1 MGRAQAG
8 LTNGRAP
15 SVSAEGVSE
24 GDARLI
30 SGQSGGVEQ
39 REIMQRALG
48 VLTLS
53 YDGAGSNDY
62 LRMALKSLQEG
73 VFSYE
78 VKVDGELNEAG
89 AQALKQAMDQVLS
102 QFGWFTAGLLYA
114 FHGVAQAYENDYE
127 DADVQEI
134 LRQLALR
141 LAD

>member
-1 MGRAQAG
+1 M
-8 LTNGRAP
+8 
-15 SVSAEGVSE
+15 SE

-30 SGQSGGVEQ
+30 TRQSGGVEQ

-48 VLTLS
+48 VLTLT

-89 AQALKQAMDQVLS
+89 QQALKQAMDQVLS

-127 DADVQEI
+127 EADVQEV
-134 LRQLALR
+134 LRQLAIR

>member
-1 MGRAQAG
+1 
-8 LTNGRAP
+8 
-15 SVSAEGVSE
+15 
-24 GDARLI
+24 
-30 SGQSGGVEQ
+30 
-39 REIMQRALG
+39 MQRALG

-62 LRMALKSLQEG
+62 LRTALKSLQEG

-89 AQALKQAMDQVLS
+89 AQALKQAMDQVMS

-127 DADVQEI
+127 DADVQEV
-134 LRQLALR
+134 LRQLAIR

>member
-1 MGRAQAG
+1 M
-8 LTNGRAP
+8 
-15 SVSAEGVSE
+15 
-24 GDARLI
+24 D
-30 SGQSGGVEQ
+30 Q

-53 YDGAGSNDY
+53 YDGAESTDY
-62 LRMALKSLQEG
+62 LRTALKSLQEG

>member
-1 MGRAQAG
+1 M
-8 LTNGRAP
+8 
-15 SVSAEGVSE
+15 
-24 GDARLI
+24 D
-30 SGQSGGVEQ
+30 Q

-53 YDGAGSNDY
+53 YDGAESSDY
-62 LRMALKSLQEG
+62 LRTALKSLQEG

-78 VKVDGELNEAG
+78 IKVDGELNEAG

-114 FHGVAQAYENDYE
+114 FHGVAQAYENDYD
-127 DADVQEI
+127 DADVQEV

>member
-1 MGRAQAG
+1 M
-8 LTNGRAP
+8 
-15 SVSAEGVSE
+15 SE
-24 GDARLI
+24 GDGRLI
-30 SGQSGGVEQ
+30 SRQSGGVEQ

-48 VLTLS
+48 VLTLT

-89 AQALKQAMDQVLS
+89 QQALKQAMDQVLS

-127 DADVQEI
+127 EADVQEV
-134 LRQLALR
+134 LRQLAIR

>member
-1 MGRAQAG
+1 M
-8 LTNGRAP
+8 
-15 SVSAEGVSE
+15 SK

-30 SGQSGGVEQ
+30 TRQSGGVEQ

-48 VLTLS
+48 VLTLT

-89 AQALKQAMDQVLS
+89 QQALKQAMDQVLS

-127 DADVQEI
+127 EADVQEV
-134 LRQLALR
+134 LRQLAIR

>member
-1 MGRAQAG
+1 M
-8 LTNGRAP
+8 
-15 SVSAEGVSE
+15 
-24 GDARLI
+24 
-30 SGQSGGVEQ
+30 EQ

-48 VLTLS
+48 VLTLT
-53 YDGAGSNDY
+53 YDGAGTNDY
-62 LRMALKSLQEG
+62 LRTALKSLQEG

-127 DADVQEI
+127 DADVQEV

>member
-1 MGRAQAG
+1 M
-8 LTNGRAP
+8 
-15 SVSAEGVSE
+15 
-24 GDARLI
+24 
-30 SGQSGGVEQ
+30 EQ

-53 YDGAGSNDY
+53 YDGAESGDY
-62 LRMALKSLQEG
+62 LRTALKSLQEG

-127 DADVQEI
+127 DADVQEV

>member
-1 MGRAQAG
+1 M
-8 LTNGRAP
+8 
-15 SVSAEGVSE
+15 
-24 GDARLI
+24 D
-30 SGQSGGVEQ
+30 Q

-53 YDGAGSNDY
+53 YDGAESSDY
-62 LRMALKSLQEG
+62 LRTALKSLQEG

-127 DADVQEI
+127 DADVQEV

>member
-1 MGRAQAG
+1 
-8 LTNGRAP
+8 
-15 SVSAEGVSE
+15 VSE
-24 GDARLI
+24 GDGRLI
-30 SGQSGGVEQ
+30 SRQSGGVEQ

-48 VLTLS
+48 VLTLT

-89 AQALKQAMDQVLS
+89 QQALKQAMDQVLS
-102 QFGWFTAGLLYA
+102 QFGWFTAGLLFA

-127 DADVQEI
+127 EADVQEV
-134 LRQLALR
+134 LRQLAIR

>member
-1 MGRAQAG
+1 M
-8 LTNGRAP
+8 
-15 SVSAEGVSE
+15 
-24 GDARLI
+24 
-30 SGQSGGVEQ
+30 EQ

-53 YDGAGSNDY
+53 YDGAESNDY

-89 AQALKQAMDQVLS
+89 EQALKQAMDQVLS

-127 DADVQEI
+127 DADVQEV

>member
-1 MGRAQAG
+1 
-8 LTNGRAP
+8 LTAP
-15 SVSAEGVSE
+15 ENLCSVVSE
-24 GDARLI
+24 GDARGGN
-30 SGQSGGVEQ
+30 GQSGGVEQ

-48 VLTLS
+48 VLTLT

-89 AQALKQAMDQVLS
+89 QQALKQAMDQVLS

-127 DADVQEI
+127 DADVQEV
-134 LRQLALR
+134 LRQLAIR

>member
-1 MGRAQAG
+1 
-8 LTNGRAP
+8 
-15 SVSAEGVSE
+15 V
-24 GDARLI
+24 D
-30 SGQSGGVEQ
+30 Q

-48 VLTLS
+48 VLTLT
-53 YDGAGSNDY
+53 YDGGESGDY
-62 LRMALKSLQEG
+62 LRTALKSLQEG

-89 AQALKQAMDQVLS
+89 AQALKQAMDQVLG

-114 FHGVAQAYENDYE
+114 FHGVAQAYENDCE
-127 DADVQEI
+127 DADVKEI

>member
-1 MGRAQAG
+1 M
-8 LTNGRAP
+8 
-15 SVSAEGVSE
+15 
-24 GDARLI
+24 D
-30 SGQSGGVEQ
+30 Q

-48 VLTLS
+48 VLTLT
-53 YDGAGSNDY
+53 YDAEAGESSDY
-62 LRMALKSLQEG
+62 LRTALKSLQEG

-114 FHGVAQAYENDYE
+114 FHGVAQAYENDCE
-127 DADVQEI
+127 DADVQDV
-134 LRQLALR
+134 LKQLALR

>member
-1 MGRAQAG
+1 
-8 LTNGRAP
+8 
-15 SVSAEGVSE
+15 V
-24 GDARLI
+24 D
-30 SGQSGGVEQ
+30 Q

-53 YDGAGSNDY
+53 YDGAESSDY
-62 LRMALKSLQEG
+62 LRTALKSLQEG

-78 VKVDGELNEAG
+78 IKVDGELNEAG

-114 FHGVAQAYENDYE
+114 FHGVAQAYENDYD
-127 DADVQEI
+127 DADVQEV

>member
-1 MGRAQAG
+1 
-8 LTNGRAP
+8 
-15 SVSAEGVSE
+15 VSE

-30 SGQSGGVEQ
+30 TRQSGGVEQ

-48 VLTLS
+48 VLTLT

-89 AQALKQAMDQVLS
+89 QQALKQAMDQVLS

-127 DADVQEI
+127 EADVQEI

>member
-1 MGRAQAG
+1 M
-8 LTNGRAP
+8 
-15 SVSAEGVSE
+15 
-24 GDARLI
+24 D
-30 SGQSGGVEQ
+30 Q

-48 VLTLS
+48 VLTLT
-53 YDGAGSNDY
+53 YDGAGSDDY
-62 LRMALKSLQEG
+62 LRTALKSLQEG

-89 AQALKQAMDQVLS
+89 AQALKQAMDQVLG

-127 DADVQEI
+127 DADVQEV

>member
-1 MGRAQAG
+1 M
-8 LTNGRAP
+8 
-15 SVSAEGVSE
+15 
-24 GDARLI
+24 D
-30 SGQSGGVEQ
+30 Q

-48 VLTLS
+48 VLTLT
-53 YDGAGSNDY
+53 YGADESGDY
-62 LRMALKSLQEG
+62 LRTALKSLQEG

-89 AQALKQAMDQVLS
+89 AQALKQAMDQVLG

-114 FHGVAQAYENDYE
+114 FHGVAQAYENDCE
-127 DADVQEI
+127 DADVKEV

>member
-1 MGRAQAG
+1 M
-8 LTNGRAP
+8 
-15 SVSAEGVSE
+15 VSE
-24 GDARLI
+24 GDARGGN
-30 SGQSGGVEQ
+30 GQSGGVEQ

-48 VLTLS
+48 VLTLT

-89 AQALKQAMDQVLS
+89 QQALKQAMDQVLS

-127 DADVQEI
+127 DADVQEV
-134 LRQLALR
+134 LRQLAIR

>member
-1 MGRAQAG
+1 
-8 LTNGRAP
+8 
-15 SVSAEGVSE
+15 VSE
-24 GDARLI
+24 GDGRLI
-30 SGQSGGVEQ
+30 SRQSGGVEQ

-48 VLTLS
+48 VLTLT

-89 AQALKQAMDQVLS
+89 QQALKQAMDQVLS

-127 DADVQEI
+127 EADVQEV
-134 LRQLALR
+134 LRQLAIR

>member
-1 MGRAQAG
+1 M
-8 LTNGRAP
+8 
-15 SVSAEGVSE
+15 SE
-24 GDARLI
+24 GDGRLI
-30 SGQSGGVEQ
+30 SRQSGGVEQ

-48 VLTLS
+48 VLTLT

-89 AQALKQAMDQVLS
+89 QQALKQAMDQVMS

-127 DADVQEI
+127 DADVQEV
-134 LRQLALR
+134 LRQLAIR

>member
-1 MGRAQAG
+1 M
-8 LTNGRAP
+8 
-15 SVSAEGVSE
+15 
-24 GDARLI
+24 
-30 SGQSGGVEQ
+30 EQ

-48 VLTLS
+48 VLTLT
-53 YDGAGSNDY
+53 YDGAGTNDY
-62 LRMALKSLQEG
+62 LRTALKSLQEG

-127 DADVQEI
+127 EADVQEI

>member
-1 MGRAQAG
+1 M
-8 LTNGRAP
+8 
-15 SVSAEGVSE
+15 
-24 GDARLI
+24 
-30 SGQSGGVEQ
+30 EQ

-48 VLTLS
+48 VLTLT
-53 YDGAGSNDY
+53 YDGAGSEDY
-62 LRMALKSLQEG
+62 LRTALKSLQEG

-127 DADVQEI
+127 DADVQEV

>member
-1 MGRAQAG
+1 M
-8 LTNGRAP
+8 
-15 SVSAEGVSE
+15 SE
-24 GDARLI
+24 GDGRLI
-30 SGQSGGVEQ
+30 NRQSGGVEQ

-48 VLTLS
+48 VLTLT

-127 DADVQEI
+127 EADVQEI

>member
-1 MGRAQAG
+1 M
-8 LTNGRAP
+8 
-15 SVSAEGVSE
+15 
-24 GDARLI
+24 D
-30 SGQSGGVEQ
+30 Q

-48 VLTLS
+48 VLTLT
-53 YDGAGSNDY
+53 YDGAGTNDY
-62 LRMALKSLQEG
+62 LRTALKSLQEG

-127 DADVQEI
+127 EADVQEV

>member
-1 MGRAQAG
+1 M
-8 LTNGRAP
+8 
-15 SVSAEGVSE
+15 
-24 GDARLI
+24 D
-30 SGQSGGVEQ
+30 Q

-53 YDGAGSNDY
+53 YDGAESSDY
-62 LRMALKSLQEG
+62 LRTALKSLQEG

-127 DADVQEI
+127 DADVQEV
-134 LRQLALR
+134 LRQLAIR

>member
-1 MGRAQAG
+1 
-8 LTNGRAP
+8 
-15 SVSAEGVSE
+15 
-24 GDARLI
+24 
-30 SGQSGGVEQ
+30 VEQ

-48 VLTLS
+48 VLTLT

-89 AQALKQAMDQVLS
+89 QQALKQAMDQVLS

-127 DADVQEI
+127 EADVQEV
-134 LRQLALR
+134 LRQLAIR

>member
-1 MGRAQAG
+1 
-8 LTNGRAP
+8 
-15 SVSAEGVSE
+15 V
-24 GDARLI
+24 D
-30 SGQSGGVEQ
+30 Q

-53 YDGAGSNDY
+53 YDGAESSDY

-102 QFGWFTAGLLYA
+102 QFAWFTAGLLYA

-127 DADVQEI
+127 DADVQEV

>member
-1 MGRAQAG
+1 M
-8 LTNGRAP
+8 
-15 SVSAEGVSE
+15 SE

-30 SGQSGGVEQ
+30 SRQSGGVEQ

-48 VLTLS
+48 VLTLT

-89 AQALKQAMDQVLS
+89 QQALKQAMDQVLS

-127 DADVQEI
+127 EADVQEV
-134 LRQLALR
+134 LRQLAIR

>member
-1 MGRAQAG
+1 M
-8 LTNGRAP
+8 
-15 SVSAEGVSE
+15 
-24 GDARLI
+24 D
-30 SGQSGGVEQ
+30 Q

-53 YDGAGSNDY
+53 YDGAESSDY
-62 LRMALKSLQEG
+62 LRTALKSLQEG

-127 DADVQEI
+127 DADVQEV
-134 LRQLALR
+134 LRQIAIR
-141 LAD
+141 LAE

>member
-1 MGRAQAG
+1 M
-8 LTNGRAP
+8 
-15 SVSAEGVSE
+15 
-24 GDARLI
+24 D
-30 SGQSGGVEQ
+30 Q

-53 YDGAGSNDY
+53 YDGAESTDY
-62 LRMALKSLQEG
+62 LRTALKSLQEG

-127 DADVQEI
+127 DADVQEV
-134 LRQLALR
+134 LRQIAIR
-141 LAD
+141 LAE

>member
-1 MGRAQAG
+1 M
-8 LTNGRAP
+8 
-15 SVSAEGVSE
+15 
-24 GDARLI
+24 D
-30 SGQSGGVEQ
+30 Q

-53 YDGAGSNDY
+53 YDGAESSDY
-62 LRMALKSLQEG
+62 LRTALKSLQEG

-127 DADVQEI
+127 DADVQEV
-134 LRQLALR
+134 LRQIAIR

>member
-1 MGRAQAG
+1 
-8 LTNGRAP
+8 
-15 SVSAEGVSE
+15 VSE

-30 SGQSGGVEQ
+30 TRQSGGVEQ

-48 VLTLS
+48 VLTLT

-89 AQALKQAMDQVLS
+89 HQALKQAMDQVLS

-127 DADVQEI
+127 EADVQEV
-134 LRQLALR
+134 LRQLAIR

>member
-1 MGRAQAG
+1 
-8 LTNGRAP
+8 
-15 SVSAEGVSE
+15 V
-24 GDARLI
+24 D
-30 SGQSGGVEQ
+30 Q

-53 YDGAGSNDY
+53 YDGAESSDY
-62 LRMALKSLQEG
+62 LRTALKSLQEG

-127 DADVQEI
+127 DADVQEV

>member
-1 MGRAQAG
+1 
-8 LTNGRAP
+8 
-15 SVSAEGVSE
+15 VSQ

-30 SGQSGGVEQ
+30 TRQSGGVEQ

-48 VLTLS
+48 VLTLT

-89 AQALKQAMDQVLS
+89 QQALKQAMDQVLS

-127 DADVQEI
+127 EADVQEV
-134 LRQLALR
+134 LRQLAIR